1 LIVVDEYVAAR
12 VVGGDWP
19 SALPDEELALPARH
33 HWRLLQALHGCQG
46 GQLTRILAALTPAGR
61 DGIRHPDPEV
71 LTVSDTRPLPDEAAR
86 ITARFGGGWL
96 IGETLAAELAYG
108 HQMYFGNRANV
119 GPTIIRAGRELG
131 IQIKVAG

>member
-1 LIVVDEYVAAR
+1 LIVVDEYVTGR
-12 VVGGDWP
+12 VVGGDWH
-19 SALPDEELALPARH
+19 SAFPDEELACRPATTSA
-33 HWRLLQALHGCQG
+33 WFRLSTAVE
-46 GQLTRILAALTPAGR
+46 AASRQIPAPLTPAGR

-71 LTVSDTRPLPDEAAR
+71 LTVLDTRQLPDEAAR

-108 HQMYFGNRANV
+108 HQLYFGNRAKV

-131 IQIKVAG
+131 IRIQVAG